1 MKKSVVNEVN
11 EIKKMMGLN
20 EQYHTLPTDTIA
32 RKSTIMG
39 ATINPTTPTNLL
51 YLTPRDE
58 SGNVVGE
65 KLTYSISGKY
75 SYLGSFDI
83 TMRNIKRLSNGNL
96 YAEVKP
102 DNNLAYGAMTK
113 LIPDDKLTADKW
125 LNVTVPNKKINTAI
139 NQLKNSSSAEIDAGF
154 GVSITLK
161 NV

>member
-1 MKKSVVNEVN
+1 MKKSVLTEIN
-11 EIKKMMGLN
+11 EIKKMMRLN
-20 EQYHTLPTDTIA
+20 EQDHTLPTDTIA
-32 RKSTIMG
+32 RKSTIVG
-39 ATINPTTPTNLL
+39 ATTTPTKLL

-83 TMRNIKRLSNGNL
+83 TMRDIKRLSNGNL

-102 DNNLAYGAMTK
+102 DNNFAYSTMKK
-113 LIPDDKLTADKW
+113 LIPDDNLTKDKW
-125 LNVTVPNKKINTAI
+125 LIVTVPNNKINTAI
-139 NQLKNSSSAEIDAGF
+139 NQLKNSSSAEIDAGL

-161 NV
+161 NI

>member
-1 MKKSVVNEVN
+1 MKKIVINEIN

-20 EQYHTLPTDTIA
+20 EQDHTLPTDTIA
-32 RKSTIMG
+32 RKSTIVG
-39 ATINPTTPTNLL
+39 VTTTPTKLL

-58 SGNVVGE
+58 SGNVVGS
-65 KLTYSISGKY
+65 KLKYSISGKY

-96 YAEVKP
+96 DAEVKP
-102 DNNLAYGAMTK
+102 DNDFAHGVMTK
-113 LIPDDKLTADKW
+113 LIPNKNLTEDKW
-125 LNVTVPNKKINTAI
+125 LKVTVPNNKINSAI
-139 NQLKNSSSAEIDAGF
+139 NQLKNSSSAEIDAGH